1 MGLPFITMRS
11 GPHFPLRKGQM
22 KPKIIIAIVLIILGI
37 AALTYQGITYKTRE
51 KVVDLGPI
59 QVTAEKTRT
68 FPLPPILGAIAL
80 VGGIVLL
87 VTGSRKG

>member
-1 MGLPFITMRS
+1 
-11 GPHFPLRKGQM
+11 LRKGNWRFEM
-22 KPKIIIAIVLIILGI
+22 STKTIIAIILIAVGVVVF
-37 AALTYQGITYKTRE
+37 TYQGITYTTRE

-59 QVTAEKTRT
+59 QMTAEKTKT

-87 VTGSRKG
+87 VAGNRKG